1 MRETV
6 KDSFRLVND
15 PVIHSFW
22 TTLRR
27 PAQARVRHRS
37 PSVRPVFAG
46 SLALAAA
53 LAAFGLGRS
62 QPPLLV
68 TDPGLIDATT
78 PHGTPT
84 EGARPDPIDF
94 TEVELQELNRRFG
107 VHGPQ
112 SPLAQLFT
120 EGLDQLQPLRNHTLA
135 RLEALRPVILS
146 ESARHSINPMLVTA
160 VLFDELQHV
169 KPGENVPIVARSG
182 LFQTHGPAQLSV
194 GEMVKQGLL
203 SPDAAPEEVDQA
215 RLQLLD
221 PDHNVQ
227 LLVGKFARLATAL
240 GLPRGRSLMAS
251 RSPRDAKAIA
261 TLAYLHNGKLDY
273 PGRILRYMQDPEL
286 HALLYGERRPL
297 TSPLI

>member
-1 MRETV
+1 LRLRPLLACGFLLAGTLTV
-6 KDSFRLVND
+6 ARL
-15 PVIHSFW
+15 I
-22 TTLRR
+22 
-27 PAQARVRHRS
+27 
-37 PSVRPVFAG
+37 
-46 SLALAAA
+46 
-53 LAAFGLGRS
+53 
-62 QPPLLV
+62 QPQPLLV

-78 PHGTPT
+78 RHGTPS

-94 TEVELQELNRRFG
+94 TAAELQELNRRFG

-120 EGLDQLQPLRNHTLA
+120 EGLDQLQPLRNNTLA
-135 RLEALRPVILS
+135 RLEELRPVILS

-160 VLFDELQHV
+160 VLFDELQHA
-169 KPGENVPIVARSG
+169 KPGENVPLVARSG
-182 LFQTHGPAQLSV
+182 LFHTHGPAQLSV

-203 SPDAAPEEVDQA
+203 SPNATPEEVDQA

-227 LLVGKFARLATAL
+227 LLVGKFARLERAL
-240 GLPRGRSLMAS
+240 GLPQGRTLMAS

-286 HALLYGERRPL
+286 HALLYGERRPI